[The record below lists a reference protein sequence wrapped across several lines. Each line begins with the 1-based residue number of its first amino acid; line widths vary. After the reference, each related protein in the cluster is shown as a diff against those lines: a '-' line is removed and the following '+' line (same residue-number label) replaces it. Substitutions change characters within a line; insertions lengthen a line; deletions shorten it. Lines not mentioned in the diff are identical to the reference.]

1 MDKLVISGVGTI
13 KHVTSVA
20 RKIKKSYFK
29 PFEFYLE
36 VDELTKDEITN
47 LNRAKKDL
55 FLVDLEH
62 CKESLFHIRV
72 MEPRSYIVIQDEF
85 SVSRQMTKH
94 ESEIAARSC
103 NQRSLTSKVFKLID

>member
-1 MDKLVISGVGTI
+1 MDKLVISGIGTI

-36 VDELTKDEITN
+36 VDELTEDEIRN
-47 LNRAKKDL
+47 LNKTKKDL
-55 FLVDLEH
+55 FLVDLAH

-72 MEPRSYIVIQDEF
+72 MEPRSYILIQDELN
-85 SVSRQMTKH
+85 VSRQMTKH
-94 ESEIAARSC
+94 ESEIAMRIC
-103 NQRSLTSKVFKLID
+103 NKLCLTTKVFKMID